1 MDAKEKEMFDHQ
13 VKEGYV
19 EKEVCPRC
27 GRPVLTEKGATVLSE
42 MIQCDNQFDAGEFH
56 NGDEAW
62 DDFCSGPGDAE
73 NGIPDCSFYTG
84 ECSVDG
90 DSWDYRQQQM

>member
-1 MDAKEKEMFDHQ
+1 MDAKEKEMFDNQ

-42 MIQCDNQFDAGEFH
+42 MIQ